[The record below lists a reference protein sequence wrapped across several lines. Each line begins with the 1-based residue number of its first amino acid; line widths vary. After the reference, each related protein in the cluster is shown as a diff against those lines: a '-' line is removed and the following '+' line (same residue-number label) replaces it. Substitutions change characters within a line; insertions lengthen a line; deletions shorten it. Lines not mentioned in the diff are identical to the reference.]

1 MTFEEWRDKKGFPVT
16 STQQPLFRECW
27 QAAQAE
33 AREQLGRDKARGDR
47 DEQQRMIDD
56 CETRSSKM
64 SDWESDFI
72 DSLSKQMAQGRTLS
86 AKQCDVLDKIWEK
99 VT

>member
-1 MTFEEWRDKKGFPVT
+1 MTFEEWYKKKGL
-16 STQQPLFRECW
+16 TQSAAPQPLFRECW

-56 CETRSSKM
+56 CEARSSKL
-64 SDWESDFI
+64 SDWESNFI

-86 AKQCDVLDKIWEK
+86 TKQCDVLDKIWEK